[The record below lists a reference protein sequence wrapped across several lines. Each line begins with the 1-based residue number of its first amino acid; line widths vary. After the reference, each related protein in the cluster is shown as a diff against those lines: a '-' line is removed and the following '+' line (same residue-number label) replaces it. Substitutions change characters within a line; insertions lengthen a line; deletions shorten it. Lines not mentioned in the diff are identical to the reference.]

1 MKSFIKF
8 IIDFGP
14 LVVFFVFYK
23 KTGSLI
29 EAIIPLMI
37 ATLISILV
45 SYLLEKKIPI
55 MPTVGGII
63 ILIFGGLSWYFK
75 DPIFIKMKPT
85 IINIIF
91 ALAIFVGNYFNKPLF
106 KYLLGESI
114 KLEDQG
120 WIELGK
126 RWAYF
131 FIFLAFL
138 NEIIWRNFSEDL
150 WVNFKVFGILFLTFI
165 FSISQFSIIK
175 KFQK

>member
-14 LVVFFVFYK
+14 LAVFFVFYK

-45 SYLLEKKIPI
+45 SYLFEKKIPI

-131 FIFLAFL
+131 FIFLAVL

>member
-1 MKSFIKF
+1 MNL
-8 IIDFGP
+8 DW
-14 LVVFFVFYK
+14 
-23 KTGSLI
+23 SL
-29 EAIIPLMI
+29 
-37 ATLISILV
+37 
-45 SYLLEKKIPI
+45 
-55 MPTVGGII
+55 II

-91 ALAIFVGNYFNKPLF
+91 ASAILIGNYINKPLF
-106 KYLLGESI
+106 KYLLGRSV

-120 WIELGK
+120 WFELGK

-131 FIFLAFL
+131 FIFLAVL

-150 WVNFKVFGILFLTFI
+150 WVNFKVFGILILTFI
-165 FSISQFSIIK
+165 FSISQFPIIK

>member
-138 NEIIWRNFSEDL
+138 NEVIWRNFSEDL

>member
-120 WIELGK
+120 WIELSK

>member
-63 ILIFGGLSWYFK
+63 ILIFGGLIWYFK